1 MAHINQILLLVVVG
15 VTEHGDSALQQ
26 VAQLKDDDSAR
37 PQARIVA
44 TSGRLRLNELLA
56 SNRMGRLDDERQS
69 SDWIEVHNPG
79 TGTLRLGGY
88 RLTNDPNVLDKW
100 TFPNSR
106 VPAGGYYIVWMSG
119 LNRVSLAPEVL
130 RISAATIPFEA
141 TLIEDG
147 ADWKYLLGFD
157 NEKVPNEKKAPNG
170 WTTVGFDDSAFA
182 VGPAGFGYGDE
193 DDATKLPLGTTA
205 VLLRHE
211 FTLTEPF
218 MSESLVLQVDYDD
231 GFAAYLNGTWV
242 TAVNA
247 PAGEPGFDSIAS
259 GSHEAGSAERFD
271 LSAHIGL
278 LRRGKNVLAI
288 AGFNTHRA
296 SSDMSLK
303 IALGTLPSVCHANF
317 RLQKD
322 GGTLYL
328 VAPDGSIADHIRYRR
343 QVTDQSLGRAA
354 SSRAGWG
361 YFLTPSPG
369 SANVGPQQLNPVK
382 SRISFDPLPGA
393 YDPGVEVR
401 INQKSSAAVD
411 IRFTNDGTEPVAS
424 SELYQEPIQLAD
436 TSLFHAG
443 TFVGKERASPI
454 VSATYLVGR
463 RPSLPVLSISM
474 KPDDFLDV
482 HLQSNVTGHDSERA
496 AFLELFTPDGDR
508 AVATGFGLRLHGG
521 AGRRGSMDTKK
532 SYRAYFRKAYGD
544 GRVDHPIIPEAEIED
559 FDKLVLRAN
568 ANDRSPHGANIRDQ
582 VIRDVHADMGALAA
596 SGSWCVLLINSA
608 SRGVYNVT
616 ERMDEEFFASHLGP
630 GKFDIMKTG
639 ETVLS
644 GSREG
649 WDDLRRFIL
658 STDFSDDANFEE
670 LSKRVDIEDFT
681 SYIIVNLCL
690 QNFDWPHNNWYAGRR
705 VPDGKWIF
713 LCWDSEWGLGYR
725 HPGLGDAPY
734 GPEVD
739 PYAFM
744 DSGGAYGRGLTR
756 MLFFA
761 LIDNPGYCEYYQ
773 QEVRKHLNGALATK
787 NIMRHIHRHRDTI
800 ASDIELEYKAR
811 GYDKQR
817 WYQQLEEVELFAQH
831 CPKFFQKYTDEYFSS
846 RCSPSGDDRVA
857 MIEGV
862 DGRRHVIYRTEKG
875 QLHELSS
882 SGDGSTWSDT
892 AIHAPDTA
900 PPAAGQLSAYAL
912 ASGKRY
918 VLYRGTVGHLH
929 ELSIPAKNS
938 ADSLWYHT
946 NLTSLLA
953 QPIARCDPSV
963 TIVDDVPHI
972 VYVDH
977 TSRTRELWFD
987 GEWRHHPLP
996 FAPRPASDVVI
1007 SSTPAAFHVSYRTMF
1022 GVPCEQTLSREA
1034 AANGQRNWSH
1044 RIFHRLPAQGQPLG
1058 FDADGKRRI
1067 VFRAAKKWAV
1077 REPFVFRW
1085 HARRQPGYREYEGP
1099 RDRLVQAWNTGKRYH
1114 GLEAIGA
1121 SLPPVAGNPC
1131 LVYDAKGNQHY
1142 LAYRDGEGHIYEA
1155 TLNEGSWQLTDL
1167 TTLAGAP
1174 PAGGAPSGLVSTL
1187 TGWRYYVYRSREG
1200 HLHQLCFDGSWSYRD
1215 LSAAIPK

>member
-328 VAPDGSIADHIRYRR
+328 VAPDGSIADHIRYQR
-343 QVTDQSLGRAA
+343 QVTDQSFGRSTSSKA
-354 SSRAGWG
+354 SWG

-393 YDPGVEVR
+393 CDPGVEIR
-401 INQKSSAAVD
+401 INQKSSTNVD
-411 IRFTNDGTEPVAS
+411 IRFTNDGSAPDAS
-424 SELYQEPIQLAD
+424 GLLYHAPIKLVD
-436 TSLFHAG
+436 TSIFRAAA
-443 TFVGKERASPI
+443 FIGKEQASPV
-454 VSATYLVGR
+454 VSATYLVGH

-474 KPDDFLDV
+474 PSDDFLDV
-482 HLQSNVTGHDSERA
+482 HLQQSGKGRGSERP
-496 AFLELFTPDGDR
+496 AFLEIFNPVGERTM
-508 AVATGFGLRLHGG
+508 ATGFGLRLHGG
-521 AGRRGSMDTKK
+521 AGRRGGKEVKK
-532 SYRAYFRKAYGD
+532 SYRAYFRQVYGD
-544 GRVDHPIIPEAEIED
+544 RRVDYPIIPEARVED
-559 FDKLVLRAN
+559 FDKLVLRSN
-568 ANDRSPHGANIRDQ
+568 FNDGRLHGSYIRDQ
-582 VIRDVHADMGALAA
+582 VIRDLHRDMGALSS
-596 SGSWCVLLINSA
+596 SGSWYVLLINSV
-608 SRGVYNVT
+608 SHGVFNVV

-630 GKFDIMKTG
+630 GQYDVIKTG
-639 ETVLS
+639 DTVLS
-644 GSREG
+644 GTRQG
-649 WDDLRRFIL
+649 WDELRDFI
-658 STDFSDDANFEE
+658 SSVDFSNQANFEE
-670 LSKRVDIEDFT
+670 LVRRVDIENFT
-681 SYIIVNLCL
+681 SYVILNLWAL
-690 QNFDWPHNNWYAGRR
+690 NLDWPHNNWYAARR

-713 LCWDSEWGLGYR
+713 LCWDAEWSLG
-725 HPGLGDAPY
+725 GG
-734 GPEVD
+734 GPFYSPDVD
-739 PYAFM
+739 PYAFI
-744 DSGGAYGRGLTR
+744 DSGGAYGHSLSRK
-756 MLFFA
+756 LFFA
-761 LIDNPGYCEYYQ
+761 LIGNPGYSEYYQ
-773 QEVRKHLNGALATK
+773 KEVRRHLNTALSTENAL
-787 NIMRHIHRHRDTI
+787 RHVHRHRDTI
-800 ASDIELEYKAR
+800 AADIEHEVETR
-811 GYDKQR
+811 GYGKEQ
-817 WYQQLEEVELFAQH
+817 WHSQITKIEKIVEN
-831 CPKFFQKYTDEYFSS
+831 CGSFFQKYTDEYFSHET
-846 RCSPSGDDRVA
+846 SPVIEDRVA
-857 MIEGV
+857 VIEGE
-862 DGRRHVIYRTEKG
+862 DGRRYVIYRTTDG
-875 QLHELSS
+875 QLHEISVSS
-882 SGDGSTWSDT
+882 DGSREQDLPISML
-892 AIHAPDTA
+892 AKA
-900 PPAAGQLSAYAL
+900 PPADGYPSAYSLGA
-912 ASGKRY
+912 GNRRI
-918 VLYRGTVGHLH
+918 LYRGTSGHLH
-929 ELSIPAKNS
+929 ELSRTAVG
-938 ADSLWYHT
+938 AGAGAWLHT
-946 NLTSLLA
+946 NLTA
-953 QPIARCDPSV
+953 QLDISVAGYDPSV
-963 TIVDDVPHI
+963 VVFDGVPHI
-972 VYVDH
+972 VYVD
-977 TSRTRELWFD
+977 RMARLREIWLD
-987 GEWRHHPLP
+987 KQWRQHPLP
-996 FAPRPASDVVI
+996 AAPRPAGGIVI
-1007 SSTPAAFHVSYRTMF
+1007 SRSGSALHVTYRTVF
-1022 GVPCEQTLSREA
+1022 GAACEQTLQLPVTKPYRRSWTPRL
-1034 AANGQRNWSH
+1034 
-1044 RIFHRLPAQGQPLG
+1044 IYRLPAAGKPIG
-1058 FDADGKRRI
+1058 FSKNGKRHI
-1067 VFRAAKKWAV
+1067 IFRTSEKWPS
-1077 REPFVFRW
+1077 REPFVFDW
-1085 HARRQPGYREYEGP
+1085 IERRQPDYQQYRGP
-1099 RDRLVQAWNTGKRYH
+1099 RNTLVWAWDNGERFRRLEPIGK
-1114 GLEAIGA
+1114 
-1121 SLPPVAGNPC
+1121 LPSQVVKNPC
-1131 LVYDAKGNQHY
+1131 AIHDAKRDRHY
-1142 LAYRDGEGHIYEA
+1142 LAFCDTDGHVQEA
-1155 TLNEGSWQLTDL
+1155 ILNESSWQLTDL
-1167 TTLAGAP
+1167 TALAKAP
-1174 PAGGAPSGLVSTL
+1174 PAAGGLSGLVSTL
-1187 TGWRYYVYRSREG
+1187 TGFRYYVYRGSEG
-1200 HLHQLCFDGSWSYRD
+1200 HLHQLCFDGSWSHRYF
-1215 LSAAIPK
+1215 SVATPK